1 MEIKAFALPPEECGE
16 MRYYMLAA
24 LVLGTFIC
32 FVVVDYFLQAQRS
45 QAGKAVLAPPEPEGV
60 SFPMNIVGGFKL
72 PAGLSYH
79 SGHAW
84 AAKESR
90 NIVRIGLDD
99 FAVRLLGKIDQLDLP
114 ARGRWLRQG
123 EKGWTLA
130 RGGHRFEML
139 SPIEGEVVDVNPEVL
154 KDPSVI
160 HKDPYGVGWLVAV
173 NSPAADSNLKNLLRG
188 SLAQRW
194 MEESVSAL
202 HAHCDSS
209 TGVHLQDGGH
219 AIPDLLSVLPEDR
232 WDRVVRELFLA

>member
-1 MEIKAFALPPEECGE
+1 MV
-16 MRYYMLAA
+16 AA
-24 LVLGTFIC
+24 MVLVTFIC
-32 FVVVDYFLQAQRS
+32 FVVVDYFLQSRRP
-45 QAGKAVLAPPEPEGV
+45 QAAKALVVASAEPEEA

-79 SGHAW
+79 AGHAW
-84 AAKESR
+84 AAKETRSL
-90 NIVRIGLDD
+90 VRIGMDD
-99 FAVRLLGKIDQLDLP
+99 FAVRLLGAIDQLDLP

-123 EKGWTLA
+123 EKAWTLA

-154 KDPSVI
+154 RDPSVI

-188 SLAQRW
+188 RLAQRW
-194 MEESVSAL
+194 MEESVATL
-202 HAHCDSS
+202 HTYFSPS

-219 AIPDLLSVLPEDR
+219 AISDLLSVLPEER
-232 WDRVVRELFLA
+232 WEKVVRELFLA

>member
-1 MEIKAFALPPEECGE
+1 MV
-16 MRYYMLAA
+16 AA

-32 FVVVDYFLQAQRS
+32 FVAFDYFLQRRRPQPLR
-45 QAGKAVLAPPEPEGV
+45 VVAPSAEPEEV

-90 NIVRIGLDD
+90 NVVRIGLDD
-99 FAVRLLGKIDQLDLP
+99 FAVRLLGKVDQLDLP

-139 SPIEGEVVDVNPEVL
+139 SPIEGEVVDVNPEVMR
-154 KDPSVI
+154 DPSVI

-188 SLAQRW
+188 RLAQRW
-194 MEESVSAL
+194 MEESVATVHS
-202 HAHCDSS
+202 HFSPS

-219 AIPDLLSVLPEDR
+219 AISDVLSGLPEDR
-232 WDRVVRELFLA
+232 WEAIVGELFLA

>member
-1 MEIKAFALPPEECGE
+1 MVAI
-16 MRYYMLAA
+16 
-24 LVLGTFIC
+24 LVLATFVC
-32 FVVVDYFLQAQRS
+32 FVIVDYFLQTRRPQPLKVAAAS
-45 QAGKAVLAPPEPEGV
+45 AEPEDV
-60 SFPMNIVGGFKL
+60 SFPINIVSGFKL

-90 NIVRIGLDD
+90 NVVRIGMDD
-99 FAVRLLGKIDQLDLP
+99 FAVRLLGKVDQLDLP

-154 KDPSVI
+154 NDPSVI

-188 SLAQRW
+188 RLAQRW
-194 MEESVSAL
+194 MEESVATL
-202 HAHCDSS
+202 HTYLSPS

-219 AIPDLLSVLPEDR
+219 AISDLLSVFPEER
-232 WDRVVRELFLA
+232 WERLVHELFLA

>member
-1 MEIKAFALPPEECGE
+1 MV
-16 MRYYMLAA
+16 AA
-24 LVLGTFIC
+24 LVLCTFIC
-32 FVVVDYFLQAQRS
+32 FVVFDYFMHTQRP
-45 QAGKAVLAPPEPEGV
+45 KAVKAVVASAGPEEA

-72 PAGLSYH
+72 PASLSYH

-84 AAKESR
+84 AARESR
-90 NIVRIGLDD
+90 NVVRIGLDD

-154 KDPSVI
+154 NDPSVI

-188 SLAQRW
+188 RLAQRW
-194 MEESVSAL
+194 MEESVSTL
-202 HAHCDSS
+202 HTHLSPSFGA
-209 TGVHLQDGGH
+209 HLQDGGQ
-219 AIPDLLSVLPEDR
+219 AISDLLSVLPEER
-232 WDRVVRELFLA
+232 WDKVIHELFLA

>member
-1 MEIKAFALPPEECGE
+1 MV
-16 MRYYMLAA
+16 AA
-24 LVLGTFIC
+24 LVVCTFVC
-32 FVVVDYFLQAQRS
+32 FVVVDYFLQSRRPQVA
-45 QAGKAVLAPPEPEGV
+45 KAVVARAEAEEV

-99 FAVRLLGKIDQLDLP
+99 FAVRLLGQVDQLDLP

-123 EKGWTLA
+123 EKGWTLG

-160 HKDPYGVGWLVAV
+160 HKDPYGLGWLVAV
-173 NSPAADSNLKNLLRG
+173 NSPAVDSNLKNLLRG
-188 SLAQRW
+188 RLAHHDLLG
-194 MEESVSAL
+194 A
-202 HAHCDSS
+202 A
-209 TGVHLQDGGH
+209 GVEVQIEH
-219 AIPDLLSVLPEDR
+219 AIALAHYA
-232 WDRVVRELFLA
+232 RV